1 MKNKELII
9 MLIGDSITE
18 GFDVNKL
25 IPQLSIINKGVSGDS
40 TIETYNR
47 ISKEW
52 FKKEPNLVFICIGT
66 NDIARGRDDEF
77 IILHIKKI
85 IEKIRLKSPDSGII
99 ITSIFPTRNNPER
112 SNERIN
118 NLNLKLQS
126 FTNSESLKYFDVNQ
140 HFKDNEGKL
149 KQEYSLDG
157 LHLTEEAYKQWAIKL
172 FEFCSLTNI
181 NKF

>member
-1 MKNKELII
+1 

-25 IPQLSIINKGVSGDS
+25 LPELGIINKGVSGDS
-40 TIETYNR
+40 TVETYNR
-47 ISKEW
+47 IEKEW
-52 FKKEPNLVFICIGT
+52 FILKPHMIFICIGT

-77 IILHIKKI
+77 IILNIKKI
-85 IEKIRLKSPDSGII
+85 VEKLKINSPESDII
-99 ITSIFPTRNNPER
+99 ITSLFPTRNNPER

-118 NLNLKLQS
+118 NLNLKLRLFS
-126 FTNSESLKYFDVNQ
+126 NSESLKYFDLNQ
-140 HFKDNEGKL
+140 HFKDDEGKL
-149 KQEYSLDG
+149 KKEYSLDG
-157 LHLTEEAYKQWAIKL
+157 LHLNEAAYKQWTIKL